1 MKKTATLLL
10 IPVSLFISTAP
21 VEAREARADFS
32 VPRTNVYVGEKMPLK
47 LIIRS
52 SGAGIGSNITL
63 AGLPPAD
70 EISFGQFKEARVD
83 RKKQSSNQ
91 TIERREFTTT
101 ATFHRQGRIKL
112 SPRLRLSLIEM
123 SRSPFG
129 FARTRTSELLDLPPI
144 EFNVQPLPSQ
154 GRPENYTGAI
164 GTFSLNVSISPTN
177 FAPGELIEITA
188 AIAGTGNL
196 EQAEIRLLD
205 SAPMFKVYDPKTID
219 SVPGRKQVLKQIVI
233 PQKPS
238 ANRIPEISFSFFDPN
253 PAEYK
258 TLSDGPFALNY
269 NPAMQTEK
277 PENLTGAIQ
286 QPPPDKY
293 EPGLSRPEKK
303 SDSLIV
309 LAVSVF
315 WIAAFI
321 LAVGARMWLKPSL
334 LWAGVILA
342 AALLAFPAFKQ
353 KAEYLLTLKEKQ
365 ISESTEARIYPAP
378 GAAPTFR
385 LRPGQ
390 SIKVIENRGNWAK
403 IEATGKRGWIPA
415 STLSD

>member
-1 MKKTATLLL
+1 MISVA
-10 IPVSLFISTAP
+10 LFISAKTVDAS
-21 VEAREARADFS
+21 EASAVFS

-83 RKKQSSNQ
+83 RKKQPSNQ

-101 ATFHRQGRIKL
+101 ATFHRKGRIKF
-112 SPRLRLSLIEM
+112 SPRLNLSLIKV

-129 FARTRTSELLDLPPI
+129 FTRSRTSELLDVPPI
-144 EFNVQPLPSQ
+144 EFNVQPTPEQ

-164 GTFSLNVSISPTN
+164 GRFSLNVSISPTN
-177 FAPGELIEITA
+177 FVPGELIAITA

-196 EQAEIRLLD
+196 EQSEIRLIN

-233 PQKPS
+233 PQNPS
-238 ANRIPEISFSFFDPN
+238 ANSIPEISFSFFDPDQN
-253 PAEYK
+253 EYK
-258 TLSDGPFALNY
+258 TLSAGPFALSY
-269 NPAMQTEK
+269 DPAMNTEK
-277 PENLTGAIQ
+277 PENETGAIQ

-293 EPGLSRPEKK
+293 ESRLSRAEEK
-303 SDSLIV
+303 SGFPIV
-309 LAVSVF
+309 AAVCVF

-321 LAVGARMWLKPSL
+321 LAVGARMWLKPPL
-334 LWAGVILA
+334 LWAGLILA

-353 KAEYLLTLKEKQ
+353 KAENLLTLKEKE
-365 ISESTEARIYPAP
+365 IIESTAARIYPAP
-378 GAAPTFR
+378 GAATAFR

-390 SIKVIENRGNWAK
+390 RIKVIENRGNWAK

-415 STLSD
+415 SALSD